1 MRDQQSAR
9 PELAEI
15 GALASDHLR
24 AAALVFDQVAAE
36 PSGTIVAMAAALTS
50 CLRAGGKVLLCGNG
64 GSAAMAQHL
73 AGELVGRYLRERQAI
88 PALALTTDTSIL
100 TAVGNDYRFDDV
112 FLRQIEAIADP
123 GDVLIA
129 LSTSGSSPNVV
140 LAAQAAR
147 CKKVTVLALTGQ
159 SGGELAYHADVILRV
174 PSSDTPIVQEAH
186 LAIGH
191 VLCDVVERALIAAP
205 ETFGMRRGP

>member
-1 MRDQQSAR
+1 MADQPSAK
-9 PELAEI
+9 PKVTEIENLAT
-15 GALASDHLR
+15 DHLR
-24 AAALVFDQVAAE
+24 AAAGAFEQVASESA
-36 PSGTIVAMAAALTS
+36 GTIGTMAAALTS
-50 CLRAGGKVLLCGNG
+50 CLRAGGKMLLCGNG
-64 GSAAMAQHL
+64 GSAAMAQHF
-73 AGELVGRYLRERQAI
+73 AAELVGRYLRERQAL
-88 PALALTTDTSIL
+88 PAVALTTDTSVL

-112 FLRQIEAIADP
+112 FLRQIEAIAVP
-123 GDVLIA
+123 GDVLLA

-147 CKKVTVLALTGQ
+147 RKRITVLALTGQ

-174 PSSDTPIVQEAH
+174 PSSDTPIVQEVH

-205 ETFGMRRGP
+205 ETFGVSRSR